1 MFGGLFVVLG
11 LIVVGYIL
19 WMIRAE
25 RRDGGRGE

>member
-11 LIVVGYIL
+11 LIVVGYVI

-25 RRDGGRGE
+25 RRERGRGE